1 MFDLVTPAFEF
12 LLNRIVPLD
21 DRHRVGIVVRIQQFE
36 AGATIEPAIEADG
49 LDLGIRAV
57 EESRELPEDIAG
69 GSPVTS
75 WRTTSVLI
83 CHVRVRRASA

>member
-1 MFDLVTPAFEF
+1 MFDLVTPAFELF
-12 LLNRIVPLD
+12 LNRLTPLD
-21 DRHRVGIVVRIQQFE
+21 DRHRVGVAVRIQQFE
-36 AGATIEPAIEADG
+36 AGVIIESAIEADG
-49 LDLGIRAV
+49 LDLGIKAV